1 MQIKFEKNFLKF
13 CQIFLPK
20 IKILIFGKIL
30 EIWKFGNWPNLEI
43 WQIWKLAKLSKLAKI

>member
-20 IKILIFGKIL
+20 IKILIFGKI
-30 EIWKFGNWPNLEI
+30 FEI